1 MRRKLGDVDRK
12 LPIATCQFQL
22 KLKDP
27 LVFGFIVTVLL
38 SCASVHLDPDEII
51 QMDYFEPKAYIY
63 TVYPEGNSILND
75 SLSQLASARMDSII
89 LGHSDRFRI
98 RRKLVIEDSK
108 VEAKVAYELLNI
120 LAEQYINKE
129 SEYIPPTPT
138 IDSVLNANET
148 RFAMVNVIKGFERTE
163 KEYSGENS
171 QKFAI
176 GLLSLNDPI
185 LSSTEWNLKTY
196 TVIFDSKNES
206 LAFSEESEV
215 REQKPTEPK
224 VLSSA
229 LYNTFRYYFY
239 SR

>member
-1 MRRKLGDVDRK
+1 
-12 LPIATCQFQL
+12 
-22 KLKDP
+22 
-27 LVFGFIVTVLL
+27 
-38 SCASVHLDPDEII
+38 
-51 QMDYFEPKAYIY
+51 
-63 TVYPEGNSILND
+63 
-75 SLSQLASARMDSII
+75 
-89 LGHSDRFRI
+89 
-98 RRKLVIEDSK
+98 
-108 VEAKVAYELLNI
+108 
-120 LAEQYINKE
+120 
-129 SEYIPPTPT
+129 
-138 IDSVLNANET
+138 
-148 RFAMVNVIKGFERTE
+148 MVNVIKGFERTE